1 MANTTWEPERY
12 ANLNRL
18 LGDCLELS
26 TESPK
31 YDELKKQLEKLKP
44 DLASLLEFPAKNAQH
59 RTALEKG
66 TPTINGEQ
74 YKVSTDFIAEAKKLS
89 DFLEI
94 DEDLAST
101 LVHKAVGYEKR
112 FELAAGESA
121 VLLFFSE
128 REAKLLSLSTLFAG
142 GASAAVEEGMR
153 GLLDQFASEIL
164 SSTLKAAPKMF
175 PERVLEAIG
184 SLASKKD
191 RVTRI
196 LEGPSADIPYQRE
209 VVEFVQTR
217 LSEERKQLAMVLFVI
232 IRDYQLNSNELLSVV
247 EWLRNSKVDDP
258 VTLRLA
264 VALLTALNT
273 AAEGSHELAEV
284 AALDKISHLVRDSE
298 FLVKLHAEIVD
309 KAWNDDGLKG
319 LVWLQWALLALFGM
333 KRSPGFDQLIG
344 FREDR
349 VESIAEQAVRMGAYR
364 CATDYLLGYRISDD
378 MEYELASE
386 LEVLQKQRVEAAPNK
401 ETSQRYPHFKDV
413 SEELQWHIESTLE
426 DMVASFIGRMSSL
439 IRRMRYNEE
448 DAIYQAQ
455 QAEQLRQA
463 QEEQRQQMQQ
473 MQQSGL
479 RYSRPIGSQEVAPPA
494 TAEPRRDTESLF
506 LWITVLFSGRPD
518 AGLRFWGRANDARM
532 ELDDR
537 LAVFLR
543 WGADCREQGMVRGY
557 FSMLAALAGGVQAS
571 VSAHEFMSGGAL
583 SPRQAANQAPLC
595 SWQALFGA
603 LDFYA
608 GHMRQNETDPLAAA
622 AEIPAAEESLLRAFL
637 RLCATVVRFSVVAR
651 TALYDSAELN
661 AMATMFGLL
670 GSGVP
675 VGLKAALLNTIAAF
689 GEADDAQLAAQG
701 ESVRLATDEM
711 ARRIWGL
718 LEQSQM
724 VPTAN
729 KSGAGALTI
738 GRGRAVRG
746 GIAYELEEIEAAAET
761 YPETR
766 AFVGLVATLMHVSRT
781 APTGNDDRDPVAYG
795 AASPSVPA
803 DLGAGHRVAGAG
815 PYVGFVVDS
824 VLLKADQRTYRAA
837 GEKWQVYEQTLA
849 VVERSLATLDLSAF
863 AGGRTVNDAN
873 TLRTVATQAGFE
885 VAVRILC
892 GSRLLDTLL
901 RVLDVG
907 VDAVNAGAAAG
918 RAVLAALRILLRVLR
933 IETAVLQGAAP
944 ALAESDA
951 LGFAL
956 SLPRSLTTLEQL
968 LLARR
973 AAVVQLVTYVGAVDA
988 DISLAAV
995 RIVRILAASTAFSG
1009 VDDRVG
1015 RGALTLN
1022 RLVSI
1027 VDGSA
1032 ESVRILHAFIG
1043 VLEADDGSSDATVAT
1058 AAGAVQGEA
1067 SGAETPAQTLRLAT
1081 MDLLL
1086 ENIAPSKPAPTLSHW
1101 LLGFGLARPA
1111 SDDLPDPSQRATALH
1126 AILDTIRGERAADV
1140 LLRQPRLGERCYQ
1153 LVHRLCADAVTG
1165 DVTQRYLRAREDFV
1179 ATQLR
1184 AVPAEIAARGVCAQ
1198 LHARAWLWR
1207 LAALELHALA
1217 LQDSR
1222 ARARQIAEWLVAD
1235 TAAAQDDD
1243 VFAAGAGSFL
1253 DAQMR
1258 LLALFDGVRTAY
1270 RDALIELHR
1279 EQHTYDD
1286 DAMDEDAGAGDDD
1299 AALLG
1304 IDVTSCEAVDK
1315 RGCLLVD
1322 MQALAAL
1329 LRAAERAL
1337 EARGALNTA
1346 GARQRAHAAMRR
1358 VAVRAFFDN
1367 QQRELFFAF
1376 SSALRGWKEMAEV
1389 VVTSAWELIDAG
1401 GRSARERTAFQLL
1414 RGLARALAESDASMH
1429 LPAEPEQ
1436 RRAEVMT
1443 ALATTLTLCAE
1454 RLSREWARA
1463 GELSRAALP
1472 PAVASGPNKG
1482 GTRNRAAPPA
1492 APAESLLPAEPLLDA
1507 WRLLVAAALTPAA
1520 QTSLQLRG
1528 NVYAAL
1534 LHFAGGLRRLAG
1546 DDSASRLVAGA
1557 LDVLA
1562 GSSLGDR
1569 LLETVSA
1576 DAADA
1581 SDAWKTVA
1589 FALLDALATLY
1600 ANGSRS
1606 TRVVVFLARKNYLS
1620 AFIGTLLRRDDAAL
1634 QSCLQPDPASLNAL
1648 YVYEAKLA
1656 FFIRLAQRADG
1667 ADKLIENGILD
1678 VLADCAFLDMRPNAS
1693 SDAGSFADAFIP
1705 ARAERFHQLLMPAL
1719 DLLLALAA
1727 RIGRDNVAVWM
1738 KLARFVTQHFGVLE
1752 AVLKEVALPSQP
1764 LSIALLTEAKAISAL
1779 VFFVARQRAV
1789 LDREAALAGAGHVG
1803 ITSLHLPLLALL
1815 PKLASPSAAW
1825 MRRLNAANDV
1835 ERAQSQVPATLYD
1848 AKEDCDMA
1856 HSLLGQQASELVDAT
1871 VQNVIAYVQAV
1882 TERSSAA
1889 SRPFRPAFAWP
1900 IEHSRESDYL
1910 PSQSLLVAYIRHSL
1924 SRISRG
1930 RAARKEKLRL
1940 AQNSSEMPSAELRRL
1955 ISASAYSHALDD
1967 LSMTQMRSL
1976 AAVLLTQQAR
1986 HIARCSS
1993 AQVAAMEQALVLL
2006 WRHLSFFITSDIV
2019 DDASY
2024 AGSRVSGN
2032 VGGSMAMPSLAER
2045 DTLRTDAS
2053 ISLPPLL
2060 SSLSDLKLTTDELPN
2075 YSTHT
2080 SFIQMLVRRI
2090 KDLVL
2095 RDISSL

>member
-1 MANTTWEPERY
+1 MANITWEPERY

-18 LGDCLELS
+18 LGDCLELD

-31 YDELKKQLEKLKP
+31 YDELKKQLEQLKP

-94 DEDLAST
+94 DEDLAAT

-164 SSTLKAAPKMF
+164 SSTLKASSKMF

-191 RVTRI
+191 RVTGL
-196 LEGPSADIPYQRE
+196 LEGPSANIPYQRE

-217 LSEERKQLAMVLFVI
+217 LNEERKQLAMVLFVI

-247 EWLRNSKVDDP
+247 EWLRNSKVEDP

-273 AAEGSHELAEV
+273 AAEGTHELAEV

-378 MEYELASE
+378 MEYELAAE
-386 LEVLQKQRVEAAPNK
+386 LEVLQKQRVETAPSK
-401 ETSQRYPHFKDV
+401 EAPKRYPHFKDV

-426 DMVASFIGRMSSL
+426 DMVSSFIGRMSSL

-455 QAEQLRQA
+455 QAEQQRLA

-479 RYSRPIGSQEVAPPA
+479 RYSRPIGGQEAAPPA
-494 TAEPRRDTESLF
+494 AAEPRRDTESLF

-518 AGLRFWGRANDARM
+518 AGLRFWGRANDARV

-608 GHMRQNETDPLAAA
+608 GHMRQNETDPLAATV
-622 AEIPAAEESLLRAFL
+622 EIPAAEESLLRAFL
-637 RLCATVVRFSVVAR
+637 RLCATVVRYSVVAR
-651 TALYDSAELN
+651 TALYDNAELN

-670 GSGVP
+670 GSGVS

-701 ESVRLATDEM
+701 ESVRMATDEM

-724 VPTAN
+724 VPTAG
-729 KSGAGALTI
+729 KSESGALAV

-766 AFVGLVATLMHVSRT
+766 AFVNLVATLMHVSRS

-824 VLLKADQRTYRAA
+824 VLLKAEQRTYRAA
-837 GEKWQVYEQTLA
+837 GEKWQVYEQALA

-863 AGGRTVNDAN
+863 AGGRTVSDAD
-873 TLRTVATQAGFE
+873 TLRTVALQAGFE

-988 DISLAAV
+988 DVSLAAV

-1032 ESVRILHAFIG
+1032 DSVRILHAFIG
-1043 VLEADDGSSDATVAT
+1043 VLEADDGSSDATAAT

-1067 SGAETPAQTLRLAT
+1067 GDAETPAQTLRLAT
-1081 MDLLL
+1081 LDLLL
-1086 ENIAPSKPAPTLSHW
+1086 ENITPSKPAPTLSHW

-1111 SDDLPDPSQRATALH
+1111 SDDLPDPTQRATALH
-1126 AILDTIRGERAADV
+1126 AILDAIRGERAADV

-1207 LAALELHALA
+1207 TAALELHALA

-1258 LLALFDGVRTAY
+1258 LLALFDGVRSAY
-1270 RDALIELHR
+1270 RDALTALHR

-1286 DAMDEDAGAGDDD
+1286 DAMDEDAGAEDD

-1304 IDVTSCEAVDK
+1304 IDVTSCEAVDV

-1337 EARGALNTA
+1337 ETRGALNTA

-1389 VVTSAWELIDAG
+1389 VTTSAWELIDAG
-1401 GRSARERTAFQLL
+1401 GRTARERTAFQLL
-1414 RGLARALAESDASMH
+1414 RGLARALAESDASMY
-1429 LPAEPEQ
+1429 LPSEPEQ

-1443 ALATTLTLCAE
+1443 ALASTLTLCAE

-1463 GELSRAALP
+1463 GELAKAALP
-1472 PAVASGPNKG
+1472 PVVASGPTKG
-1482 GTRNRAAPPA
+1482 GARNRAAPPA

-1507 WRLLVAAALTPAA
+1507 WRLLIAAALTPAA

-1546 DDSASRLVAGA
+1546 DDNAGRLVAGA

-1606 TRVVVFLARKNYLS
+1606 TRVIVFLARKNYLS

-1648 YVYEAKLA
+1648 YVYEARMA
-1656 FFIRLAQRADG
+1656 FFIRLAQRSDG

-1752 AVLKEVALPSQP
+1752 AVLKEVAVPSQP

-1789 LDREAALAGAGHVG
+1789 LDREAALASAGHVG

-1815 PKLASPSAAW
+1815 PKLASSSASW

-1848 AKEDCDMA
+1848 LKEESCDMA

-1882 TERSSAA
+1882 TERSSTTT
-1889 SRPFRPAFAWP
+1889 RPFRPAFAWP

-1910 PSQSLLVAYIRHSL
+1910 PSQALLVAYVRHSL
-1924 SRISRG
+1924 SRISRS
-1930 RAARKEKLRL
+1930 RSARSEKLRL
-1940 AQNSSEMPSAELRRL
+1940 AQNSAEMPSAELRRL
-1955 ISASAYSHALDD
+1955 ISASAYSYALDD
-1967 LSMTQMRSL
+1967 LSMAQMRSL

-1986 HIARCSS
+1986 HLARCTS

-2006 WRHLSFFITSDIV
+2006 WRHLSFFIASDTV
-2019 DDASY
+2019 DVPAASRTHGS
-2024 AGSRVSGN
+2024 AGA
-2032 VGGSMAMPSLAER
+2032 SMAMPSAADR

-2060 SSLSDLKLTTDELPN
+2060 SSLSDLKLSADELPN
-2075 YSTHT
+2075 SSTHM
-2080 SFIQMLVRRI
+2080 SFIQMLLRRI

-2095 RDISSL
+2095 RDMSSL